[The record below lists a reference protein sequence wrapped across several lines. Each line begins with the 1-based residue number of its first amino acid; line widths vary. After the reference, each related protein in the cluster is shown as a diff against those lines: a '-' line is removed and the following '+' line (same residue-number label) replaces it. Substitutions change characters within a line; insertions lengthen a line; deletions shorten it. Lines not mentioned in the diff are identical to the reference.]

1 MHQTLQVKD
10 NFFDLKRVI
19 ISVVVLYVLG
29 IHLSVNIT
37 GFKIL
42 NASFSYPVTSTNYS
56 ILIRNNMV
64 EYYRGDYMKKEYLV
78 TKSNYFIMNSSYDL
92 SLEEQRIILTLASMV
107 QPADEE
113 FKPYKF
119 RIADF
124 MDLVGVQDK
133 SKYTEIPKMTKE
145 LMKKVFEIRQ
155 GNKIT
160 QVAWLSSAEYE
171 NGTGTVEL
179 EFSPKLKPYMLQLKE
194 KFTQYKLANI
204 LSMKSKYSPRIYEI
218 LKCNEF
224 KKQGYIEIEVEEL
237 RKLLKADT
245 VYPKYNDFK
254 RYIIERT
261 QKELKKISDI
271 SFDFGEVKTGRKVTS
286 IKFII
291 TSNVKSNIKP
301 TQEVC
306 TTKESK
312 RLIDEEKR
320 STRLVSEIRAMF
332 KEDITAVDVKKLLDA
347 SKGDIE
353 IIKEKYAIAQTVSKI
368 GNVVAW
374 MLTAIKEDYKAPRS
388 RAKQT
393 TFSDYEQREYDYNDL
408 ERKLLGWD

>member
-1 MHQTLQVKD
+1 
-10 NFFDLKRVI
+10 
-19 ISVVVLYVLG
+19 
-29 IHLSVNIT
+29 
-37 GFKIL
+37 
-42 NASFSYPVTSTNYS
+42 
-56 ILIRNNMV
+56 MV

-171 NGTGTVEL
+171 NGTGMVEL

-271 SFDFGEVKTGRKVTS
+271 SFDFGEVKTGRRVTS

-301 TQEVC
+301 IEEVC
-306 TTKESK
+306 TAKENK
-312 RLIDEEKR
+312 RLIDKEKR

-374 MLTAIKEDYKAPRS
+374 MLAAIKEDYKAPKS
-388 RAKQT
+388 RAKRT

-408 ERKLLGWD
+408 ERKLLGWE